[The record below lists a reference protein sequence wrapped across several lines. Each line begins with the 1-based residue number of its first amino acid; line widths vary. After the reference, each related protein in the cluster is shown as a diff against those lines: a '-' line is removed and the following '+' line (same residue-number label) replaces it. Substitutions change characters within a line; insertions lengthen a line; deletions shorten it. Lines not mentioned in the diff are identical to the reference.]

1 MLFRSSIANKHR
13 FYDVAIPEQWLVVF
27 THDHETPWAYLE
39 MGDKGR
45 PVAKPVG
52 EETAPVDSRRP

>member
-1 MLFRSSIANKHR
+1 M
-13 FYDVAIPEQWLVVF
+13 
-27 THDHETPWAYLE
+27 E

-45 PVAKPVG
+45 PVAKPVA